1 MNSRNPPKTR
11 SPVAVLTNDVEQR
24 LQAVAEQRTR
34 TDELLD
40 RKAQTIADMLA
51 RFGSL
56 MNDGIYNLL
65 FSDGMYDNK
74 AIGRG
79 PAKSP

>member
-1 MNSRNPPKTR
+1 
-11 SPVAVLTNDVEQR
+11 VAVLTNDVEQR
-24 LQAVAEQRTR
+24 LQPVAEQRTR
-34 TDELLD
+34 AVELLE

-65 FSDGMYDNK
+65 FRGGMNDNK